1 MASIDYE
8 LHDFGDL
15 ESPVFVLAFKGLFD
29 IGGAATGAVDWLSMT
44 HQGAPA
50 ASIDPELLFDF
61 QETRPEVRLGR
72 SGNREI
78 MWPSNNAVWAKTEP
92 GTPDLV
98 LLSGVEP
105 NLRWRSF
112 SAVIA
117 EICGHTKTSLVVT
130 LGASLAMV
138 PHTRRLPVAA
148 STGDPSLAERLGLT
162 KPSYEGPTGLIGSLH
177 QYLKAED
184 IPAMSLAVSVPH
196 YVPSSPSPKATAA
209 LLANFERY
217 LKIPTGHAGMA
228 DEIRDW
234 ESRVHRAI
242 EDDEDVKSY
251 VEDLER
257 KSDDEPQILLEGL
270 DVGIE
275 IAQFLEEPPGDDS

>member
-1 MASIDYE
+1 MVSIDYE
-8 LHDFGDL
+8 LHDIGEL

-29 IGGAATGAVDWLSMT
+29 IGAAATGAVDWLSMT
-44 HQGAPA
+44 HQGKPA

-61 QETRPEVRLGR
+61 QETRPEIRLGR

-78 MWPSNNAVWAKTEP
+78 HWPTNNAVWATTEP

-112 SAVIA
+112 STVIA
-117 EICGHTKTSLVVT
+117 ELCAHTNTSLVVT

-138 PHTRRLPVAA
+138 PHTRRLPVTA
-148 STGDPSLAERLGLT
+148 STGNPDLAKRLGLA
-162 KPSYEGPTGLIGSLH
+162 KPSYEGPTGLVGSLH
-177 QYLKAED
+177 QYLGGQD
-184 IPAMSLAVSVPH
+184 IPVMSLTVSVPH

-209 LLANFERY
+209 LLATFERF
-217 LKIPTGHAGMA
+217 LQIPTSHAGMA
-228 DEIRDW
+228 DEIREW

-257 KSDDEPQILLEGL
+257 KSDDEPQILLEDA
-270 DVGIE
+270 DVAIE
-275 IAQFLEEPPGDDS
+275 IEQFLRERPGNDS